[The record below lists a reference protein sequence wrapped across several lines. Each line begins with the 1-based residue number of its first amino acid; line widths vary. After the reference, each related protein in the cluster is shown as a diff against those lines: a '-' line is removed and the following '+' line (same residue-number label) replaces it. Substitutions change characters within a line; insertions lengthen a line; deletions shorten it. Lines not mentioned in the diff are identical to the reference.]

1 MKEKVKRPEGPT
13 ARSRNTLDT
22 LEVVTPI
29 EDQQQMK
36 PGRTSTGPLDLELE
50 EEKENAFFR
59 KNTGNSQ

>member
-1 MKEKVKRPEGPT
+1 MKDKVKRPEGPS

-36 PGRTSTGPLDLELE
+36 PGRTWTGPLDLELE
-50 EEKENAFFR
+50 EEKHCKFPI
-59 KNTGNSQ
+59 KNK